1 MQCRYHA
8 AKKYIFM
15 SDEGSK
21 PMKTYLK
28 VTFSSEGAKP
38 SEVINRLRSL
48 GFKPVIGEQDM
59 IYEWGDNA
67 TTEDSIW
74 FADKI
79 QATLEGFK
87 VLFQIE
93 TLND

>member
-1 MQCRYHA
+1 M
-8 AKKYIFM
+8 KKSNSQKDKYLFPICVLN
-15 SDEGSK
+15 S
-21 PMKTYLK
+21 MKTYLK

-38 SEVINRLRSL
+38 SEIINRLRSL
-48 GFKPVIGEQDM
+48 GFKPLIGEQDL
-59 IYEWGDNA
+59 IYEWGENA
-67 TTEDSIW
+67 TTDDSIW

>member
-1 MQCRYHA
+1 
-8 AKKYIFM
+8 
-15 SDEGSK
+15 
-21 PMKTYLK
+21 MKTYLN
-28 VTFSSEGAKP
+28 VSFSSEGAKP

-48 GFKPVIGEQDM
+48 GFKPIIGEHDM

-67 TTEDSIW
+67 TTDDSIW

-87 VLFQIE
+87 VIFHIE
-93 TLND
+93 TLNE

>member
-1 MQCRYHA
+1 MHGR
-8 AKKYIFM
+8 
-15 SDEGSK
+15 K

-48 GFKPVIGEQDM
+48 GFKPVMGEQDL
-59 IYEWGDNA
+59 IYEWGNSA
-67 TTEDSIW
+67 TIEDSIW

-79 QATLEGFK
+79 QATLEGFR
-87 VLFQIE
+87 VMFQIE
-93 TLND
+93 TMLD

>member
-1 MQCRYHA
+1 M
-8 AKKYIFM
+8 
-15 SDEGSK
+15 K
-21 PMKTYLK
+21 PMKTCLK

-48 GFKPVIGEQDM
+48 GFKPVIGEHDM
-59 IYEWGDNA
+59 IYEWGDSA
-67 TTEDSIW
+67 TADDSIW

-87 VLFQIE
+87 VMFQIE
-93 TLND
+93 TLNE